1 MTKDMKENMA
11 DEVKMP
17 QRWDLVGEYD
27 SYMTPIE
34 EGDWVKAEDVESL
47 VDEIARLRTRVL
59 ELESVLMLLC
69 DRNYGLPSPLHIG
82 EWSKAI
88 CAAKLLLE
96 TKP

>member
-1 MTKDMKENMA
+1 MV

-17 QRWDLVGEYD
+17 QRWEMPLSCDYR
-27 SYMTPIE
+27 YAAN
-34 EGDWVKAEDVESL
+34 GDWVRVEDVEPM
-47 VDEIARLRTRVL
+47 VDEIARLRTRVS

-96 TKP
+96 AKP